1 MFPHAENTEAVL
13 QSALTY
19 ATRYIQNLDNF
30 PVSRTETQP
39 LEVQLPENGWGTEG
53 VIEYFQQ
60 HCEQYLVASSGAR
73 YWGFVTGGTTPAA
86 IAGDWLTSVFDQNT
100 QNLKGNGDVSAV
112 IEDATIKLL
121 LDLFELPKNDFAG
134 GFVTGATMSNF
145 TCLAVARQWLG
156 KQLGKNIAL
165 DGVSESLK
173 ILTATPHSSAVKSL
187 SMLGLGSKNFIK
199 IKTPADRESIDNQ
212 DLVQQIES
220 LNGQPFILITSGG
233 TVNTV
238 DFDDMKFIAELK
250 KKHNFWWHIDAAF
263 GGFVAFTEPASSAD
277 RGYRHLVEGWELA
290 DSICIDG
297 HKWLNVPYDSA
308 FFFTRKEHAPLQVE
322 TFQNANAPYLGN
334 PFDNFSYLN
343 FGPEN
348 SRRFRALPTF
358 FTLLAYGKEGYKKIV
373 NDNIY
378 HAQRFGQLLI
388 ETNKFVLTAPVR
400 VNVVCFTIKNK
411 ENDKKAI
418 DDLLSALAKDG
429 KVFVTP
435 TFYNNQWCIRAA
447 FVNWRTT
454 EQDLDVAVKSFKKA
468 LESLH

>member
-1 MFPHAENTEAVL
+1 MSPQSENTEAVL
-13 QSALTY
+13 QSALAY
-19 ATRYIQNLDNF
+19 ATNYLHNLDNF

-39 LEVQLPENGWGTEG
+39 LEIKLPEIGWGTEG
-53 VIEYFQQ
+53 VIKYFKK

-73 YWGFVTGGTTPAA
+73 YWGFVTGGTTPAG
-86 IAGDWLTSVFDQNT
+86 IAGDWLASAFDQNT

-112 IEDATIKLL
+112 IEDATINLL
-121 LDLFELPKNDFAG
+121 LDLFELPKEDFIG

-145 TCLAVARQWLG
+145 TCLGVARQWLG
-156 KQLGKNIAL
+156 KQLGVNIAL
-165 DGVSESLK
+165 VGVSTSLK

-199 IKTPADRESIDNQ
+199 IKTPIERECIDIQ
-212 DLVQQIES
+212 DLTQQIEA

-263 GGFVAFTEPASSAD
+263 GGFVALTE
-277 RGYRHLVEGWELA
+277 GYKYLINGWELA

-308 FFFTRKEHAPLQVE
+308 FFFTRKVHAALQIE

-343 FGPEN
+343 FAPEN

-358 FTLLAYGKEGYKKIV
+358 FTLLAYGKKGYKKIIE
-373 NDNIY
+373 DNIQ

-388 ETNKFVLTAPVR
+388 ETNQFTLAAPVR

-411 ENDKKAI
+411 KDDKSAI
-418 DDLLSALAKDG
+418 DTFLNKLAEDG

-454 EQDLDVAVKSFKKA
+454 EGDLEVAVASFLKVLKNI
-468 LESLH
+468 